1 MVYMFLANGF
11 EEIEALYTVDVLRR
25 AGVDIKTVGIGD
37 KTITG
42 SHGIAVLC
50 DTVNCEIEPSDE
62 LEMVILPGGLPGST
76 NLDEDPIVDKFISYA
91 NENGKFICAICAA
104 PFILGKR
111 GILSGKK
118 AICYPG
124 FENQLDGA
132 TVIHDA
138 GCVRDGNIIT
148 GRAMGS
154 ADEFAFAILSALCGE
169 EIANKIK
176 KAIILN

>member
-25 AGVDIKTVGIGD
+25 AGVDIKTVGVNG
-37 KTITG
+37 KTATG
-42 SHGIAVLC
+42 SHNIPVIC
-50 DTVNCEIEPSDE
+50 DTTTNEVEPDNE
-62 LEMVILPGGLPGST
+62 LEMIILPGGLPGST
-76 NLDEDPIVDKFISYA
+76 NLDEDKTVDKFISYA
-91 NENGKFICAICAA
+91 NENGKLICAICAA

-111 GILSGKK
+111 GILNGKR

-124 FENQLDGA
+124 FENQLEGA
-132 TVIHDA
+132 TIVNV

-154 ADEFAFAILSALCGE
+154 ADDFAFEILSALRGE
-169 EIANKIK
+169 EVATKIK
-176 KAIILN
+176 NAIILD

>member
-11 EEIEALYTVDVLRR
+11 EEIEALYTVDALRR
-25 AGVDIKTVGIGD
+25 AGVDIKTVGVGN

-50 DTVNCEIEPSDE
+50 DTVNNEIEPNDE

-76 NLDEDPIVDKFISYA
+76 NLDEDPIVD
-91 NENGKFICAICAA
+91 KFICAICAA

-132 TVIHDA
+132 TVMHDA

-154 ADEFAFAILSALCGE
+154 ADEFAFVILSALRGE

>member
-25 AGVDIKTVGIGD
+25 AGVDIKTVGVGE
-37 KTITG
+37 KAITG
-42 SHGIAVLC
+42 SHKITVLC
-50 DTVNCEIEPSDE
+50 DTTTADITPDDS

-76 NLDEDPIVDKFISYA
+76 NLDEDKTVDKFISYA
-91 NENGKFICAICAA
+91 NKNGKFICAICAA

-111 GILSGKK
+111 GILNGKM

-124 FENQLDGA
+124 FEDQLDGA
-132 TVIHDA
+132 TVMSNA

-154 ADEFAFAILSALCGE
+154 ADAFAFAILSALRGE
-169 EIANKIK
+169 EASQKIK